1 MSRIQ
6 IQFPTIHHA
15 DYISRLSESELFIAN
30 GMRRISLETLKR
42 SECDGFLFNFD
53 IGSGVLLGVD
63 PSDETPVGI
72 IKVQTS
78 LRNQTSTIAGGIET
92 KFMGTNAALD
102 FFVEGLNFLYSNYPV
117 ERVELNILTTNTRS
131 IRFNEK
137 MGFRHEGLKRRAW
150 FCNGML
156 NDQVIM
162 GLLREEFVAKFGV
175 SASRSPI
182 FGMAEKKGAYAAS
195 SSH

>member
-6 IQFPTIHHA
+6 IKFPTPQYA
-15 DYISRLSESELFIAN
+15 DYISRLSESEMFIAN
-30 GMRRISLETLKR
+30 GMRRISVETLKQA
-42 SECDGFLFNFD
+42 EHDGFLFNFD
-53 IGSGVLLGVD
+53 SGSGILLGVD
-63 PSDETPVGI
+63 PSGDTPVGI

-92 KFMGTNAALD
+92 KFMGTSAALE
-102 FFVEGLNFLYSNYPV
+102 FFIEGLKFLYSNYPV

-150 FCNGML
+150 YCNGML

-162 GLLREEFVAKFGV
+162 GLLRAEFLEKFGDTASQHPKLR
-175 SASRSPI
+175 SAE
-182 FGMAEKKGAYAAS
+182 MKGAHAAS